1 MPTITYKP
9 RYGKDFIEFNRRQMI
24 DSRLAIDWALESF
37 VLIDE
42 EPLEFEDITKLTDKA
57 YLMISSKIFCQNDI
71 GIVDEN
77 GIISYEDWEIQ
88 EYEIDKNLIT
98 YLQTSDRKDSVNLL
112 LKVMLK
118 IYNIDLPSLEKLPY
132 NLVSYMMQKITN
144 FLSELT
150 QPRDSFVIEDNDL
163 FRDS

>member
-1 MPTITYKP
+1 MARITYKP
-9 RYGKDFIEFNRRQMI
+9 RNGKDLIEFNKRQLI
-24 DSRLAIDWALESF
+24 DSRLANDWAIETF
-37 VLIDE
+37 TLIDN
-42 EPLEFEDITKLTDKA
+42 EPIDISDICKLTDKA
-57 YLMISSKIFCQNDI
+57 YLMISSKIFCQNDV

-77 GIISYEDWEIQ
+77 GIITYENWEIQ

-98 YLQTSDRKDSVNLL
+98 YLQTSDRKDSINLL
-112 LKVMLK
+112 IKIMLKV
-118 IYNIDLPSLEKLPY
+118 YNIDLTTIEKLPY

-150 QPRDSFVIEDNDL
+150 RPTNEFIIEDNDL